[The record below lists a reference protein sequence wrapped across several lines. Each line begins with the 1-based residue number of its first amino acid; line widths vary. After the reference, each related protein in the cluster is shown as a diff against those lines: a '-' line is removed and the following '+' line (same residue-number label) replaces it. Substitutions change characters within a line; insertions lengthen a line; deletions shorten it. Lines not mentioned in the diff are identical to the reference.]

1 MSLLNKIGRG
11 LAAYLEKPSG
21 SIQPSTCKPELLAA
35 TMRVGDVLLVDGSSR
50 ISTAI
55 KYLTQSTWS
64 HAALCI
70 ADDSNSADPNCDKVT
85 LVEADVLDGIRTI
98 ALSHYGHLHT
108 RICRPVGLND
118 EEIESVVRFATA
130 QVGYQY
136 DMKNVFDLMRYLV
149 QTPPVP
155 TRWRRKMI
163 VLGSGDPTR
172 AICSSFIAQT
182 FQSIR
187 YPILPDVFFEEPD
200 LSFEGLNTAFEKAK
214 HTHSKAS
221 YDEVLQIRHHSSYVP
236 RDFDLSPYFNIVKPT
251 LNADFDPHSLE
262 WSEYQQS

>member
-1 MSLLNKIGRG
+1 MSLLNKIGRM

-21 SIQPSTCKPELLAA
+21 ALQPSTCKPDLLAS
-35 TMRVGDVLLVDGSSR
+35 TIRVGDVLLVDGSSR

-70 ADDSNSADPNCDKVT
+70 ADDSNSTSPSCNNVT

-98 ALSHYGHLHT
+98 PLSHYENLHT
-108 RICRPVGLND
+108 RICRPIGLNND
-118 EEIESVVRFATA
+118 EMVSAIEFAKA
-130 QVGYQY
+130 QVGHQY

-172 AICSSFIAQT
+172 AICSSFIAKT

-187 YPILPDVFFEEPD
+187 YPILPDIFFEKNKH
-200 LSFEGLNTAFEKAK
+200 SYNKA
-214 HTHSKAS
+214 H
-221 YDEVLQIRHHSSYVP
+221 YNEVLQIRHHSLFVP
-236 RDFDLSPYFNIVKPT
+236 RDFDMSPYFNIVKPT
-251 LNADFDPHSLE
+251 LDKGFDPHTIE
-262 WSEYQQS
+262 WSEHQQN

>member
-1 MSLLNKIGRG
+1 MSLLNKIGRM
-11 LAAYLEKPSG
+11 LASYLEKPSG
-21 SIQPSTCKPELLAA
+21 SIQPSTCKPELLAS
-35 TMRVGDVLLVDGSSR
+35 TIRVGDVLLVDGSSR

-70 ADDSNSADPNCDKVT
+70 ADDSNSAEPSCNNIT
-85 LVEADVLDGIRTI
+85 LVEADVLDGIRTV
-98 ALSHYGHLHT
+98 ALSHYGELHT
-108 RICRPVGLND
+108 RICRPVGLSD
-118 EEIESVVRFATA
+118 EEIASAIGFAKA
-130 QVGYQY
+130 KVGHQY

-187 YPILPDVFFEEPD
+187 YPILPNIF
-200 LSFEGLNTAFEKAK
+200 FEKAK
-214 HTHSKAS
+214 QPHSKAY
-221 YDEVLQIRHHSSYVP
+221 YDEVLQIRHHSLYVP
-236 RDFDLSPYFNIVKPT
+236 RDFDMSPYFNIVKPT
-251 LNADFDPHSLE
+251 LNKTFDPHTLE
-262 WSEYQQS
+262 WSEYHQSSDQIRKV

>member
-11 LAAYLEKPSG
+11 LASYLEKTSG
-21 SIQPSTCKPELLAA
+21 AIQPSTCKPELLASSI
-35 TMRVGDVLLVDGSSR
+35 RVGDVLLVEGSSR

-70 ADDSNSADPNCDKVT
+70 ADDSTSDAPSCSNIT
-85 LVEADVLDGIRTI
+85 LVEADVLDGIRTV
-98 ALSHYGHLHT
+98 ALSHYAQSHT

-118 EEIESVVRFATA
+118 EELQSAISFATA
-130 QVGYQY
+130 QVGHQY

-155 TRWRRKMI
+155 SRWRRKMI

-187 YPILPDVFFEEPD
+187 YPILPDIFFEKSKQPQ
-200 LSFEGLNTAFEKAK
+200 SNAF
-214 HTHSKAS
+214 
-221 YDEVLQIRHHSSYVP
+221 YDEVLQIRHHSLYVP
-236 RDFDLSPYFNIVKPT
+236 RDFDMSPYFNIVKPT
-251 LNADFDPHSLE
+251 LNEAFDPHTLE
-262 WSEYQQS
+262 WSEYING

>member
-1 MSLLNKIGRG
+1 
-11 LAAYLEKPSG
+11 
-21 SIQPSTCKPELLAA
+21 LLAS
-35 TMRVGDVLLVDGSSR
+35 TIRVGDVLLVDGSSR

-55 KYLTQSTWS
+55 KFLTQSTWS

-70 ADDSNSADPNCDKVT
+70 ADDSKSAVPNCDNVT
-85 LVEADVLDGIRTI
+85 LVEADVLDGIRTVS
-98 ALSHYGHLHT
+98 LSHYGDLHT

-118 EEIESVVRFATA
+118 GEIDNAIEFALA

-187 YPILPDVFFEEPD
+187 YPILPDIFFEK
-200 LSFEGLNTAFEKAK
+200 TK
-214 HTHSKAS
+214 HSYNKTH
-221 YDEVLQIRHHSSYVP
+221 YNEVLQIRHHTLFVP
-236 RDFDLSPYFNIVKPT
+236 RDFDMSPYFNIVKPT
-251 LNADFDPHSLE
+251 LDKGFDPHVIKWCE
-262 WSEYQQS
+262 HQQSSCR

>member
-1 MSLLNKIGRG
+1 MSLLNKIGRW
-11 LAAYLEKPSG
+11 LAAYLDKPSG
-21 SIQPSTCKPELLAA
+21 SIQPSTCRPELLAS
-35 TMRVGDVLLVDGSSR
+35 TIRVGDILLVDGSSR

-70 ADDSNSADPNCDKVT
+70 ADDKKSAVPSCDNVT
-85 LVEADVLDGIRTI
+85 LVEADVLDGIRTV

-118 EEIESVVRFATA
+118 EEIDNAIRFATA

-136 DMKNVFDLMRYLV
+136 DMKNVFDLMRYLI

-187 YPILPDVFFEEPD
+187 YPILPDMFFEKTKP
-200 LSFEGLNTAFEKAK
+200 FYNKA
-214 HTHSKAS
+214 
-221 YDEVLQIRHHSSYVP
+221 YYYEVLQIRHHTLFVP
-236 RDFDLSPYFNIVKPT
+236 RDFDMSPYFNIVKPT
-251 LNADFDPHSLE
+251 LDKGFDPHVIE
-262 WSEYQQS
+262 WSEHQQS

>member
-1 MSLLNKIGRG
+1 MSLMNKIGHK
-11 LAAYLEKPSG
+11 LAAFLEKPSG
-21 SIQPSTCKPELLAA
+21 VIQPSTCKPDLLAS
-35 TMRVGDVLLVDGSSR
+35 TIRVGDVLLVDGSSR

-70 ADDSNSADPNCDKVT
+70 VDDSDSTDPSCDNII

-98 ALSHYGHLHT
+98 PLSHYENLHT

-118 EEIESVVRFATA
+118 DEIESAIEFAKA
-130 QVGYQY
+130 QVGHQY
-136 DMKNVFDLMRYLV
+136 DMKNVFDLMRYLI

-155 TRWRRKMI
+155 THWRRKMI

-182 FQSIR
+182 FQSIL
-187 YPILPDVFFEEPD
+187 YPILPNIFFD
-200 LSFEGLNTAFEKAK
+200 QAKSKQNKA
-214 HTHSKAS
+214 
-221 YDEVLQIRHHSSYVP
+221 YYNEVLQIRHHSLYVP
-236 RDFDLSPYFNIVKPT
+236 RDFDMSPYFNIVKPT
-251 LNADFDPHSLE
+251 LNGAFDPHTLE
-262 WSEYQQS
+262 WSEYQQG

>member
-21 SIQPSTCKPELLAA
+21 SIQPSTCKPELLAS
-35 TMRVGDVLLVDGSSR
+35 TIRVGDVLLVDGSSR
-50 ISTAI
+50 ISAAI
-55 KYLTQSTWS
+55 KYLTQSSWS

-70 ADDSNSADPNCDKVT
+70 ADDSKSADPSCDNVI

-118 EEIESVVRFATA
+118 EEIDSAIGFATA

-155 TRWRRKMI
+155 TRWRRKML

-187 YPILPDVFFEEPD
+187 YPILPNVF
-200 LSFEGLNTAFEKAK
+200 FEKAK
-214 HTHSKAS
+214 QPHSKPY
-221 YDEVLQIRHHSSYVP
+221 YDEVLQIRHHSLYVP
-236 RDFDLSPYFNIVKPT
+236 RDFDMSPYFNIIKPT
-251 LNADFDPHSLE
+251 LNETFDPHILE

>member
-1 MSLLNKIGRG
+1 MSLLNKIGRR
-11 LAAYLEKPSG
+11 LAGYLEKPSG
-21 SIQPSTCKPELLAA
+21 VVQPSTCKPDLLAS
-35 TMRVGDVLLVDGSSR
+35 TIRVGDVLLVDGSSR

-70 ADDSNSADPNCDKVT
+70 ADDSNSADPSCNNIT

-98 ALSHYGHLHT
+98 PLSYYASLHT

-118 EEIESVVRFATA
+118 AEIKSAIEFAKE
-130 QVGYQY
+130 QIGHQY
-136 DMKNVFDLMRYLV
+136 DLKNVFDLMRYLI

-172 AICSSFIAQT
+172 AICSSFLAKT

-187 YPILPDVFFEEPD
+187 YPILPDIF
-200 LSFEGLNTAFEKAK
+200 LEKAK
-214 HTHSKAS
+214 RSNKKG
-221 YDEVLQIRHHSSYVP
+221 YNNEVLQIRHHSLFVP
-236 RDFDLSPYFNIVKPT
+236 RDFDMSPYFNIVKPT
-251 LNADFDPHSLE
+251 LDKGFDPHVIE
-262 WSEYQQS
+262 WSEHQ

>member
-1 MSLLNKIGRG
+1 MSLMNKIGHK
-11 LAAYLEKPSG
+11 LAAFLEKPSG
-21 SIQPSTCKPELLAA
+21 VIQPSTCKPDLLAS
-35 TMRVGDVLLVDGSSR
+35 TIKVGDVLLVDGSSR

-70 ADDSNSADPNCDKVT
+70 VDDSDSTDPSCDNII

-98 ALSHYGHLHT
+98 PLSHYENLHT

-118 EEIESVVRFATA
+118 DEIESAIEFAKA
-130 QVGYQY
+130 QVGHQY
-136 DMKNVFDLMRYLV
+136 DMKNVFDLMRYLI

-172 AICSSFIAQT
+172 AICSSLLLRHFSRFFIPYCQT
-182 FQSIR
+182 FFLTKLKVSRIR
-187 YPILPDVFFEEPD
+187 RITTKCYKFAIILYMCLEI
-200 LSFEGLNTAFEKAK
+200 LICRHILISLN
-214 HTHSKAS
+214 
-221 YDEVLQIRHHSSYVP
+221 R
-236 RDFDLSPYFNIVKPT
+236 R
-251 LNADFDPHSLE
+251 
-262 WSEYQQS
+262 

>member
-1 MSLLNKIGRG
+1 MSLLNKIGRW

-21 SIQPSTCKPELLAA
+21 NIQPSTCKPELLA
-35 TMRVGDVLLVDGSSR
+35 TTIRVGDVLLVDGSSR

-70 ADDSNSADPNCDKVT
+70 ADDNNSADPNCDNIT
-85 LVEADVLDGIRTI
+85 LVEADVLDGIRTV
-98 ALSHYGHLHT
+98 ALSHYAHLHT
-108 RICRPVGLND
+108 RICRPVGLDN
-118 EEIESVVRFATA
+118 EELQSAIEFAKA
-130 QVGYQY
+130 QVGHQY

-163 VLGSGDPTR
+163 ILGSGDPTR

-187 YPILPDVFFEEPD
+187 YPILPDIF
-200 LSFEGLNTAFEKAK
+200 FEKAK
-214 HTHSKAS
+214 LPHSEA
-221 YDEVLQIRHHSSYVP
+221 YYEEVLQIRHHSLYVP
-236 RDFDLSPYFNIVKPT
+236 KDFDMSPYFNIVKPT
-251 LNADFDPHSLE
+251 LNGAFDPHTLE
-262 WSEYQQS
+262 WSEYQNPE

>member
-1 MSLLNKIGRG
+1 MSLMNKIGRW

-21 SIQPSTCKPELLAA
+21 SIQPSTCTPELLAA
-35 TMRVGDVLLVDGSSR
+35 TIRVGDVLLVDGSSR

-70 ADDSNSADPNCDKVT
+70 ADDSESIEPSCSKVT

-98 ALSHYGHLHT
+98 PLSHYEHLHT
-108 RICRPVGLND
+108 RICRPVGLNPED
-118 EEIESVVRFATA
+118 LENVISFAT
-130 QVGYQY
+130 GKIGHQY

-155 TRWRRKMI
+155 NRWRRKMI

-187 YPILPDVFFEEPD
+187 YPILPNIF
-200 LSFEGLNTAFEKAK
+200 FEKAK
-214 HTHSKAS
+214 QPQSKA
-221 YDEVLQIRHHSSYVP
+221 YCDEVLQIRHHSLYVP
-236 RDFDLSPYFNIVKPT
+236 RDFDMSPYFKIVKPSLT
-251 LNADFDPHSLE
+251 KAFDPHSLE
-262 WSEYQQS
+262 WDEYLSG

>member
-11 LAAYLEKPSG
+11 LAAYLERPSV
-21 SIQPSTCKPELLAA
+21 SIQPSTCKPLLLAS
-35 TMRVGDVLLVDGSSR
+35 TIRVGDVLLVDGSSR

-70 ADDSNSADPNCDKVT
+70 ADDSNSTNPSCDNIT
-85 LVEADVLDGIRTI
+85 LVEADVLDGIRTV
-98 ALSHYGHLHT
+98 ALSHYSHLHT
-108 RICRPVGLND
+108 RVCRPVGLNNED
-118 EEIESVVRFATA
+118 VELAIAFAMA

-187 YPILPDVFFEEPD
+187 YPILPHVFFEEPD
-200 LSFEGLNTAFEKAK
+200 LSFEALNTSFKKTK
-214 HTHSKAS
+214 HMHSKAS
-221 YDEVLQIRHHSSYVP
+221 YDEVLQIRHHTLYVP

-251 LNADFDPHSLE
+251 LSKTFDPHILE
-262 WSEYQQS
+262 WSEYQQT

>member
-1 MSLLNKIGRG
+1 MSLLNKIGRW

-21 SIQPSTCKPELLAA
+21 TIQPSTCKPELLAS
-35 TMRVGDVLLVDGSSR
+35 TIRVGDVLLVEGSSK
-50 ISTAI
+50 ISAAI

-70 ADDSNSADPNCDKVT
+70 ADDSNSEDPSCSNIT
-85 LVEADVLDGIRTI
+85 LVEADVLDGIRTVP
-98 ALSHYGHLHT
+98 LSHYAQSHT
-108 RICRPVGLND
+108 RVCRPVGLND
-118 EEIESVVRFATA
+118 EDIKSVISFATA
-130 QVGYQY
+130 KIGHQY
-136 DMKNVFDLMRYLV
+136 DMKNVFDLMRYLI

-187 YPILPDVFFEEPD
+187 YPILPNIF
-200 LSFEGLNTAFEKAK
+200 FEKAK
-214 HTHSKAS
+214 QPHSKAC
-221 YDEVLQIRHHSSYVP
+221 YDEVLQIRHHSLYVP
-236 RDFDLSPYFNIVKPT
+236 RDFDMSPYFNIVKPSLSET
-251 LNADFDPHSLE
+251 FDPHILE
-262 WSEYQQS
+262 WSEYQHKT

>member
-11 LAAYLEKPSG
+11 LAAYLEKPSKT
-21 SIQPSTCKPELLAA
+21 IQPSTCKPEFLAS
-35 TMRVGDVLLVDGSSR
+35 TIRVGDVLLVDGSSR

-70 ADDSNSADPNCDKVT
+70 ADERNSADPSCDNIT

-98 ALSHYGHLHT
+98 PLSHYAHLHT
-108 RICRPVGLND
+108 RICRPVGLN
-118 EEIESVVRFATA
+118 EAEIESAIEFATA
-130 QVGYQY
+130 QVGHQY

-155 TRWRRKMI
+155 ARWRRKMI

-172 AICSSFIAQT
+172 AICSSLIAQT
-182 FQSIR
+182 FHSIR
-187 YPILPDVFFEEPD
+187 YPILPDIF
-200 LSFEGLNTAFEKAK
+200 FEKAK
-214 HTHSKAS
+214 HPDNKAY
-221 YDEVLQIRHHSSYVP
+221 YDEVLQIRHHSLFVP
-236 RDFDLSPYFNIVKPT
+236 RDFDMSPYFNIIKPT
-251 LNADFDPHSLE
+251 LDKGFDPHCIE
-262 WSEYQQS
+262 WSEYQQSE

>member
-1 MSLLNKIGRG
+1 MSLLNKIGRR

-21 SIQPSTCKPELLAA
+21 DIQPSTCQPDLLAS
-35 TMRVGDVLLVDGSSR
+35 TIRVGDVLLVDGSSR

-70 ADDSNSADPNCDKVT
+70 ADDSNNEDPSCDNII

-98 ALSHYGHLHT
+98 PLSHYANLHT

-118 EEIESVVRFATA
+118 DEVERAIEFAKD
-130 QVGYQY
+130 QVGHQY
-136 DMKNVFDLMRYLV
+136 DMKNVFDLMRYLI

-172 AICSSFIAQT
+172 AICSSFIAKT

-187 YPILPDVFFEEPD
+187 YPILPDIFFEK
-200 LSFEGLNTAFEKAK
+200 SKYSHNKA
-214 HTHSKAS
+214 
-221 YDEVLQIRHHSSYVP
+221 YYNEVLQIRHHTLFVP
-236 RDFDLSPYFNIVKPT
+236 RDFDMSPYFNIVKPT
-251 LNADFDPHSLE
+251 LHKGFDPHNIE
-262 WSEYQQS
+262 WSEHQQN

>member
-11 LAAYLEKPSG
+11 LATYLEKTSG
-21 SIQPSTCKPELLAA
+21 SIQPSTSKPELLAS
-35 TMRVGDVLLVDGSSR
+35 TIRVGDVLLVDGSSR
-50 ISTAI
+50 ISAAI
-55 KYLTQSTWS
+55 KYLTQFTWS

-70 ADDSNSADPNCDKVT
+70 ADDCNSTEPNCDNIT
-85 LVEADVLDGIRTI
+85 LVEADVLDGIRTV
-98 ALSHYGHLHT
+98 ALSHYAHLHT
-108 RICRPVGLND
+108 RICRPVGLNN
-118 EEIESVVRFATA
+118 EEIESAIAFATA
-130 QVGYQY
+130 QVGHQY

-187 YPILPDVFFEEPD
+187 YPILPNVF
-200 LSFEGLNTAFEKAK
+200 FEKAK
-214 HTHSKAS
+214 HIHNNAY
-221 YDEVLQIRHHSSYVP
+221 YDEVLQIRHHTLYVP

-251 LNADFDPHSLE
+251 LNATFDPHILE

>member
-1 MSLLNKIGRG
+1 MSLLDNIGRR
-11 LAAYLEKPSG
+11 LASYLEKSSG
-21 SIQPSTCKPELLAA
+21 FIQPSTCQPGLLAS
-35 TMRVGDVLLVDGSSR
+35 TIRVGDVLLVDGSSR

-70 ADDSNSADPNCDKVT
+70 ADDSDSAKPDCQNVR

-98 ALSHYGHLHT
+98 SLSHYANLHT
-108 RICRPVGLND
+108 RICRPVGLSN
-118 EEIESVVRFATA
+118 EEIQQAIEFANTR
-130 QVGYQY
+130 VGHQY
-136 DMKNVFDLMRYLV
+136 DMKNVFDLMRYLI

-155 TRWRRKMI
+155 SRWRRKMI

-187 YPILPDVFFEEPD
+187 YPILPNIF
-200 LSFEGLNTAFEKAK
+200 FEKAK
-214 HTHSKAS
+214 QMQSKA
-221 YDEVLQIRHHSSYVP
+221 YCDEILQIRHHSLYVP
-236 RDFDLSPYFNIVKPT
+236 KDFDMSPYFNIVKPT
-251 LNADFDPHSLE
+251 LDQTFDPHALQ
-262 WSEYQQS
+262 WSEYQQK

>member
-1 MSLLNKIGRG
+1 MSLLNKIGRR

-21 SIQPSTCKPELLAA
+21 AIQPSTCQPDLLAS
-35 TMRVGDVLLVDGSSR
+35 TIRVGDVLLVDGSSR

-70 ADDSNSADPNCDKVT
+70 ADDSNNEDPSCDNII

-98 ALSHYGHLHT
+98 PLSHYANLHT
-108 RICRPVGLND
+108 RICRPVGLTND
-118 EEIESVVRFATA
+118 EIERAIEFAKG
-130 QVGYQY
+130 QVGHQY

-187 YPILPDVFFEEPD
+187 YPILPNIF
-200 LSFEGLNTAFEKAK
+200 FEKAK
-214 HTHSKAS
+214 QPHSKAY
-221 YDEVLQIRHHSSYVP
+221 YDEVLQIRHHTLFVP
-236 RDFDLSPYFNIVKPT
+236 RDFDMSPYFNVVKPT
-251 LNADFDPHSLE
+251 LHKGFDPHVIE
-262 WSEYQQS
+262 WSEHQQS

>member
-11 LAAYLEKPSG
+11 LASFLEKPSG
-21 SIQPSTCKPELLAA
+21 AIQPSTCKPELLASSI
-35 TMRVGDVLLVDGSSR
+35 RVGDVLLVEGSSR

-70 ADDSNSADPNCDKVT
+70 ADDSKSEAPSCSNIT
-85 LVEADVLDGIRTI
+85 LVEADVLDGIRTV
-98 ALSHYGHLHT
+98 ALSHYAQSHT
-108 RICRPVGLND
+108 RICRPVGLDD
-118 EEIESVVRFATA
+118 EELESAISFATA
-130 QVGYQY
+130 QVGHQY

-155 TRWRRKMI
+155 SRWRRKMI

-187 YPILPDVFFEEPD
+187 YPILPDIFFEKSKQPQ
-200 LSFEGLNTAFEKAK
+200 
-214 HTHSKAS
+214 SKAF
-221 YDEVLQIRHHSSYVP
+221 YDEVLQIRHHSLYVP
-236 RDFDLSPYFNIVKPT
+236 RDFDMSPYFNIVKPT
-251 LNADFDPHSLE
+251 LNEAFDPHTLE
-262 WSEYQQS
+262 WSEYSNG

>member
-1 MSLLNKIGRG
+1 MSLLNKIGRW
-11 LAAYLEKPSG
+11 LAAYLDKPSG
-21 SIQPSTCKPELLAA
+21 SIQPSTCRPELLAS
-35 TMRVGDVLLVDGSSR
+35 TIRVGDILLVDGSSR

-70 ADDSNSADPNCDKVT
+70 ADDKKSAVPSCDNVT
-85 LVEADVLDGIRTI
+85 LVEADVLDGIRTV

-118 EEIESVVRFATA
+118 EEIDNAIRFATA

-136 DMKNVFDLMRYLV
+136 DMKNVFDLMRYLI

-187 YPILPDVFFEEPD
+187 YPILPDIFFEKTKP
-200 LSFEGLNTAFEKAK
+200 FYNKA
-214 HTHSKAS
+214 
-221 YDEVLQIRHHSSYVP
+221 YCYEVLQIRHHTLFVP
-236 RDFDLSPYFNIVKPT
+236 RDFDMSPYFNIVKPT
-251 LNADFDPHSLE
+251 LDEGFDPHVIE
-262 WSEYQQS
+262 WSEHQQS

>member
-1 MSLLNKIGRG
+1 MSLLNKIGRS
-11 LAAYLEKPSG
+11 LAAFLEKPSG
-21 SIQPSTCKPELLAA
+21 VIQPSTCKPELLAS
-35 TMRVGDVLLVDGSSR
+35 TIKVGDVLLVDGSSR
-50 ISTAI
+50 ISAAI

-70 ADDSNSADPNCDKVT
+70 ALDTNSSNPSCDNIM

-98 ALSHYGHLHT
+98 PLSHYADQHT
-108 RICRPVGLND
+108 RICRPLGLND
-118 EEIESVVRFATA
+118 NEIESAIEFAKA

-136 DMKNVFDLMRYLV
+136 DMKNVFDLMRYLI

-155 TRWRRKMI
+155 TRWRRQMI

-172 AICSSFIAQT
+172 AICSSFIAKT

-187 YPILPDVFFEEPD
+187 YPILPDIF
-200 LSFEGLNTAFEKAK
+200 FEKAK
-214 HTHSKAS
+214 HGHNKAH
-221 YDEVLQIRHHSSYVP
+221 YNEVLQIRHHTLFVP

-251 LNADFDPHSLE
+251 LDKGFDPHIIE
-262 WSEYQQS
+262 WSEHQPN

>member
-1 MSLLNKIGRG
+1 MSLMNKIGRK
-11 LAAYLEKPSG
+11 LAAFLEKPSG
-21 SIQPSTCKPELLAA
+21 VIQPSTCKPDLLAS
-35 TMRVGDVLLVDGSSR
+35 TIRVGDVLLVDGSSR

-70 ADDSNSADPNCDKVT
+70 ADDSKSANPSCDKIT

-98 ALSHYGHLHT
+98 PLSHYGDLHT

-118 EEIESVVRFATA
+118 EEIQTAIEFAKA
-130 QVGYQY
+130 QIGHQY

-149 QTPPVP
+149 QTPPIP
-155 TRWRRKMI
+155 TRWRRQMI

-172 AICSSFIAQT
+172 AICSSFIAKT

-187 YPILPDVFFEEPD
+187 YPILPNIFFD
-200 LSFEGLNTAFEKAK
+200 QAKSKQNKA
-214 HTHSKAS
+214 
-221 YDEVLQIRHHSSYVP
+221 YYNEVLQIRHHSLYVP
-236 RDFDLSPYFNIVKPT
+236 RDFDMSPYFNIVKPT
-251 LNADFDPHSLE
+251 LNEAFDPHTLE
-262 WSEYQQS
+262 WSEYQQG